1 MKIESL
7 IKVLGAFKL
16 QNQINQQMETFGQC
30 EKFHQEELDRLF
42 NKLDDEEMD
51 LFLDIMLKQKQLK
64 EEIKY

>member
-16 QNQINQQMETFGQC
+16 QNQINQQIETFGQC
-30 EKFHQEELDRLF
+30 EKFYQEELDRLF
-42 NKLDDEEMD
+42 NKLDNEEMD
-51 LFLDIMLKQKQLK
+51 LFLDIMLKQKQLR